1 MAAFLHLLKR
11 DSPPL
16 ARAVIAAQGR
26 DAGACVTVVLLGDI
40 DALDVPPGVTIR
52 RLAPGRDLDY
62 SDLLDLIFEADHV
75 LTW

>member
-16 ARAVIAAQGR
+16 ARSIIAAHGR
-26 DAGACVTVVLLGDI
+26 EAEARVTVVMLDDT
-40 DALDVPPGVTIR
+40 DAPDVPAGIAVR
-52 RLAPGRDLDY
+52 RLAAGDLDFNA
-62 SDLLDLIFEADHV
+62 LLDLIFEADHV

>member
-16 ARAVIAAQGR
+16 ARSVIAAQSAAA
-26 DAGACVTVVLLGDI
+26 DARVTVVMLSDI
-40 DALDVPPGVTIR
+40 DAPDVPPGVTVR
-52 RLAPGRDLDY
+52 RLAAGDLSYDN
-62 SDLLDLIFEADHV
+62 LLDLIFEADHV

>member
-16 ARAVIAAQGR
+16 ARSVIAAHGAST
-26 DAGACVTVVLLGDI
+26 DARVTVVVLDGT
-40 DALDVPPGVTIR
+40 DAPDVPPGVTVR
-52 RLAPGRDLDY
+52 RLAAGDLDY
-62 SDLLDLIFEADHV
+62 NSLLDLIFEADHV